1 MALFLALAAT
11 ILAVSNPSDSQ
22 QSLTPNSKYKQIK
35 DFIQNIRSKAWKE
48 IEAVQTLSE
57 EELRRLKELFET
69 PLDKLT
75 KIEIPE
81 FLKGITGILPTTHLD
96 QLINKAHKLYPTA
109 KNYILPPNSTVN
121 NMNDTPNSTVNNTNV
136 IKQRKLTS
144 LIDIID
150 NFKQKESKHYDH
162 AAKALNLLDGENA
175 YEQKMKEVIT
185 VMLRGQHTTD
195 TSDADYEKE
204 LITLIVDTCSKIG
217 INVTTFNNCKDLK
230 CLSLALKILDAPA
243 NINFQFEF
251 TFITILSNVLLY
263 MLEPSTDPK
272 QPEAKKSGKKPAP
285 EGPPPGYLSRPSTDQ
300 KQSKAKNSG
309 KKPAGLPP
317 GHLSG
322 QKPRPAGP
330 PPGHL
335 SGQKPRPAGLPPGH
349 LSGLPTPWTKQVSPS
364 GQEYYWNPQ
373 TQVTQWEYPNTI
385 SQQGE
390 TKTATNISPAKS
402 LNDLF
407 SDLKTKVDSML
418 EKEERAV
425 DKLDAHIP
433 FVKIPLLEN
442 DLCVYLG
449 NDSLREELPKSNDPA
464 SEVKRDKIWQN
475 IGGSLQKEQKDLIRS
490 FSRKETIFNGSDW
503 PTLKNIGLMISCHFQ
518 NKKNYTNITIN
529 HIDGLRHVW
538 TPVSENDEINHPNV
552 YKALLGNNDTNLT
565 YDAGVTPFHELFNLI
580 DDTLIDGK
588 NVFIHCNQ
596 GEHRS
601 ASIIVLYIQF
611 RTQSTFKNA
620 WKYVQQYRTI
630 IKPTHEIDNRQ
641 TLMTTFSRLYDED
654 NP

>member
-322 QKPRPAGP
+322 
-330 PPGHL
+330 
-335 SGQKPRPAGLPPGH
+335 
-349 LSGLPTPWTKQVSPS
+349 LPTPWTKQVSPS